1 VLSSDLLGVITC
13 PTPGRIQSA
22 TDPLKHIKTH
32 CTFFLRFGECDY
44 WPSCKFS
51 HERPEGVATPPLSL
65 SPTPTSGFMRWR
77 GSRTSPSST
86 EKLDT
91 HNIKKILAR
100 EDGNGGIGLPGP
112 PNIERLTVGGRFS
125 LLNRISNGNALQKAL
140 DGISDPGESGLP
152 ISEGQLI
159 TLAE

>member
-1 VLSSDLLGVITC
+1 
-13 PTPGRIQSA
+13 
-22 TDPLKHIKTH
+22 
-32 CTFFLRFGECDY
+32 
-44 WPSCKFS
+44 
-51 HERPEGVATPPLSL
+51 
-65 SPTPTSGFMRWR
+65 M
-77 GSRTSPSST
+77 T

-91 HNIKKILAR
+91 HDIKKILAR
-100 EDGNGGIGLPGP
+100 EGDNGEIGLPGP

-140 DGISDPGESGLP
+140 GGISDPGESGLS